1 MTRILTCGITTV
13 KFTEMMLRIFHAHVY
28 SAEERAKA
36 SESERLRSEGSRQT
50 ALKDLAKLQVSMEE
64 RIAETERTVTSQQ
77 HKK

>member
-1 MTRILTCGITTV
+1 
-13 KFTEMMLRIFHAHVY
+13 MMSHMFLMPMH

-36 SESERLRSEGSRQT
+36 SEAERLRSEGSRQT
-50 ALKDLAKLQVSMEE
+50 ALKDLAKLQVTMEE